1 MMKMLALL
9 SGKKLTT
16 LRILNIWKFILRYKI
31 SYFFSVNKFSWHT
44 LILNNLLRTVLE
56 SYIQEQEVPSDKFT
70 SDSEVIELDS
80 DDDDDAIPFKSQDI
94 TLWYSEILKMLERRY
109 PMAFDLVVKNVMTS
123 NPRRKRNGLKNVLG
137 KEEKKGI

>member
-1 MMKMLALL
+1 M
-9 SGKKLTT
+9 T
-16 LRILNIWKFILRYKI
+16 
-31 SYFFSVNKFSWHT
+31 YF
-44 LILNNLLRTVLE
+44 LINLLRTVLE

-137 KEEKKGI
+137 KEEKKRNLIKINKNFL

>member
-1 MMKMLALL
+1 MTYSSILL
-9 SGKKLTT
+9 ICHVS
-16 LRILNIWKFILRYKI
+16 NIKQIFN
-31 SYFFSVNKFSWHT
+31 SQF
-44 LILNNLLRTVLE
+44 RTVLE
-56 SYIQEQEVPSDKFT
+56 SYIQEQEAPSEKFT

-80 DDDDDAIPFKSQDI
+80 DDEEAIPFKSQDI

-137 KEEKKGI
+137 KE